1 MKRLLPTINIV
12 AALVALV
19 VNGLA
24 NALPLNGQNTGAIS
38 DRFLVY
44 FVPAGYVFAIW
55 GVIYLG
61 WIAFVIYQA
70 LPAQHDNSRLHRIGW
85 LFALSCAANAA
96 WLFFWHYN
104 HWTLTVVVMLTLLLL
119 LIAIYLRLNIGR
131 TAVTTAERWCVDIPF
146 SIYLGWISVATIAN
160 ITDWLYAWKWE
171 GFGIA
176 PTVWAVIMLVVATA
190 LALAMALTRADI
202 AFLAVL
208 VWSFAGIAAKQSAV
222 PLVTTAAWVMAAL
235 VLLMI
240 PLGWWYRQ
248 RQAAAAK
255 A

>member
-1 MKRLLPTINIV
+1 MQRVLPAINIV

-70 LPAQHDNSRLHRIGW
+70 LLAQRDNPRLQRIGW
-85 LFALSCAANAA
+85 FFALTCVANAA
-96 WLFFWHYN
+96 WLFLWHYN
-104 HWTLTVVVMLTLLLL
+104 HWTLTVVVMLALLLL
-119 LIAIYLRLNIGR
+119 LIAIYLRLNIGH
-131 TAVTTAERWCVDIPF
+131 TKVSTTERWCVDIPF

-160 ITDWLYAWKWE
+160 VTDWLYAWKWD

-176 PTVWAVIMLVVATA
+176 PTVWAVILLVVATA
-190 LALAMALTRADI
+190 IALAVALTRADI

-208 VWSFAGIAAKQSAV
+208 VWSFTGIAVKQSAV
-222 PLVTTAAWVMAAL
+222 PLVTTAAWVTAVL
-235 VLLMI
+235 VLVMI
-240 PLGWWYRQ
+240 PFGWWYR
-248 RQAAAAK
+248 RRLVVTSRG
-255 A
+255 